1 MSTRAH
7 LRLTAHPATFLALPP
22 LTYPAAA
29 EALHWMMPNLEVFWL
44 PLHRYATESVVG
56 QRAMQQTETMKMTMQ
71 LVMEET
77 MANVMEETA
86 QEVVELQVEVMTN
99 VVQSLFALWY
109 SSANETPVR
118 ICII

>member
-7 LRLTAHPATFLALPP
+7 LRLTAHPATFLALSP

-29 EALHWMMPNLEVFWL
+29 EALHWMMPNFEVVSFGS
-44 PLHRYATESVVG
+44 PCTD
-56 QRAMQQTETMKMTMQ
+56 MPPK

-99 VVQSLFALWY
+99 VVQSLFAL
-109 SSANETPVR
+109 
-118 ICII
+118 